1 MSYTKKNLREVT
13 NAAEQMGAQGFE
25 ARFAAGDLEC
35 ENTGLALEK
44 LNPGG
49 RSPFKHKHEN
59 AEEVYVVLNGS
70 GRITLDGEEVELGPM
85 DAVRVAPQVE
95 RWFDAGDEGLEILV
109 FGARHQGDGEI
120 TPFDD

>member
-13 NAAEQMGAQGFE
+13 NAAERMGAEGFE

-35 ENTGLALEK
+35 ESTGLALEK

-70 GRITLDGEEVELGPM
+70 GTVSLDGEEVAVVQM

-95 RWFDAGDEGLEILV
+95 RWFTAGDEGLEILV
-109 FGARHQGDGEI
+109 FGPRHEGDGEI
-120 TPFDD
+120 TPFDG